1 MSIPRKLSKALK
13 STRPKTQDYPVLD
26 TVLQT
31 VRNYCPV
38 QAAWA
43 VYQMFRLQTTFCE
56 VQDVEN
62 HYGSRVR

>member
-1 MSIPRKLSKALK
+1 MSIPRKLSKAPGL
-13 STRPKTQDYPVLD
+13 RHRIILD
-26 TVLQT
+26 SVLQT
-31 VRNYCPV
+31 VRDYCPV

-62 HYGSRVR
+62 HYGSRIR